1 MANITDNGELMDIF
15 YEETQSLIDEMRQG
29 LSTLSQGQE
38 ARFRDSSPVTRDPSD
53 ERRDIALREQSTV
66 LRRLFRCAH
75 IIKSSSD
82 SVGLDELRKVTE
94 ALEKFYKKAGD
105 GRFAVTADVIS
116 LLSESVEACQ
126 KLLNGEKITGHKE
139 LLDRLNSVLQ
149 TCGA

>member
-1 MANITDNGELMDIF
+1 MDIF
-15 YEETQSLIDEMRQG
+15 YEEVQSLIDEMRG
-29 LSTLSQGQE
+29 NLSTLSQGQE
-38 ARFRDSSPVTRDPSD
+38 TRD
-53 ERRDIALREQSTV
+53 EIACSSNEPFELSQATLLEQSAV

-94 ALEKFYKKAGD
+94 ALEKFFKKASD
-105 GRFAVTADVIS
+105 GKFAVTADVIP

-126 KLLNGEKITGHKE
+126 KLLNQEEITGHKE

-149 TCGA
+149 SCRG

>member
-1 MANITDNGELMDIF
+1 MANLTDNGELMDIF
-15 YEETQSLIDEMRQG
+15 YEETQSLIDEMRRG

-38 ARFRDSSPVTRDPSD
+38 ARDKIACSSNEPFELSQ
-53 ERRDIALREQSTV
+53 IALREQSAV

-94 ALEKFYKKAGD
+94 ALEKFFKKAGD
-105 GRFAVTADVIS
+105 EKFVMTADFIS

-126 KLLNGEKITGHKE
+126 KLLNKEEITGHKE

>member
-1 MANITDNGELMDIF
+1 MANLTDNGELMDIF

-38 ARFRDSSPVTRDPSD
+38 ARDKIACSSD
-53 ERRDIALREQSTV
+53 EPFELSQTTLREQSAT

-75 IIKSSSD
+75 IIKTSSA

-94 ALEKFYKKAGD
+94 ALEKFCKKASD
-105 GRFAVTADVIS
+105 ERFVMTADVIS

-126 KLLNGEKITGHKE
+126 KLLNQEEIAGHKE
-139 LLDRLNSVLQ
+139 LLNRLNSILQ
-149 TCGA
+149 PCRG

>member
-1 MANITDNGELMDIF
+1 MANLTDNGELMDIF
-15 YEETQSLIDEMRQG
+15 YEEAQSLIDEMRQG

-38 ARFRDSSPVTRDPSD
+38 ARDKIACSSNEPFELSQ
-53 ERRDIALREQSTV
+53 IALREQSAV

-94 ALEKFYKKAGD
+94 ALERFFKKAGD
-105 GRFAVTADVIS
+105 GRFAVTADFIS

-126 KLLNGEKITGHKE
+126 KLLNKEEITGHKE

>member
-1 MANITDNGELMDIF
+1 MANLTDNGELMDIF
-15 YEETQSLIDEMRQG
+15 YEEAQSLIDEMRQG

-38 ARFRDSSPVTRDPSD
+38 ARDKIACSSNGPFELSQ
-53 ERRDIALREQSTV
+53 IALREQSAV
-66 LRRLFRCAH
+66 LHRLFRCAH

-126 KLLNGEKITGHKE
+126 KLLNQEEITGHKE
-139 LLDRLNSVLQ
+139 LLDRLNSILQ

>member
-1 MANITDNGELMDIF
+1 MANLTDNGELMDIF
-15 YEETQSLIDEMRQG
+15 YEEAQSLIDEMRQG

-38 ARFRDSSPVTRDPSD
+38 AKDKIACSSNEPFELSQ
-53 ERRDIALREQSTV
+53 IALREQSAV

-94 ALEKFYKKAGD
+94 ALEKFFKKAGD

-126 KLLNGEKITGHKE
+126 KLLNGAEITGHKE
-139 LLDRLNSVLQ
+139 LLDHLNSVFQ

>member
-1 MANITDNGELMDIF
+1 MDIF
-15 YEETQSLIDEMRQG
+15 YEEAQSLIDEMRQG

-38 ARFRDSSPVTRDPSD
+38 ARDKIACSSNESF
-53 ERRDIALREQSTV
+53 ELSQIALREQSAV

-126 KLLNGEKITGHKE
+126 KLLNQEEITCHKE